1 MAPVLSFLSAFALAH
16 GFCGTLTAAHPGEA
30 PKDIRSIM
38 REMKR
43 MSGMAGYQRSV
54 MDACWDSP
62 HVRELQ
68 KEAAQRRAA
77 MVHQL
82 RVERDLVDSKEFST
96 YFSYCWFCS
105 TIYKS

>member
-1 MAPVLSFLSAFALAH
+1 MAPVSSLLAAFAIAY
-16 GFCGTLTAAHPGEA
+16 GFSGSLTAAHPGEA

-43 MSGMAGYQRSV
+43 MSEVAEYQRSA

-68 KEAAQRRAA
+68 QRAAERRAA
-77 MVHQL
+77 MVHEL
-82 RVERDLVDSKEFST
+82 RVERDLVDSKSLST
-96 YFSYCWFCS
+96 
-105 TIYKS
+105 